1 MPIPLI
7 SEIVPKN
14 NGQFALVD
22 DKNLRGSY
30 RICSTLIERD
40 AIPAD
45 NLKFGMQVFVQED
58 GNTYIL
64 EIDLVT
70 WTLVQQPSQEYI
82 HNQIIGTSVW
92 NIPHGLNKFPTV
104 TVTDSGNNV
113 IVGDVRYIDSNNVVV
128 SFTGS
133 FSGKAYL
140 N

>member
-30 RICSTLIERD
+30 RICGNINDRN

-58 GNTYIL
+58 GNIYNL
-64 EIDLVT
+64 EVDLVT
-70 WTLVQQPSQEYI
+70 WTLVQAVSQEYI
-82 HNQIIGTSVW
+82 HNQIIGTSIW